1 MSKFVAIFI
10 SLYFFNTNLA
20 GQEVTLGGVGFL
32 PYETYYISSIDLSTG
47 ESSVQLFKFLISPPP
62 FYDSEKESPIEFN
75 LQFKIEILSP
85 ELGFS
90 EKTTLLEM
98 KTSDKISMEAAFR
111 LDNRDF
117 NLNNSQIYYINGEVV
132 KNINGNNI
140 KFELGE
146 SLSNEKLEDLL
157 GVIVTVGRLPNGIYD
172 FTLKLSEFSNGQS
185 DIIKNKPIII
195 TTPTTL
201 NLIYPGGALIDTAQ
215 NLVYTPY
222 PVFQWS
228 TETCLTCGLFI
239 RVAEFNPESHSSVE
253 EAIEDLTNLPLD
265 QTSGWEAVEIGTS
278 FQYPVIGSR
287 DLQAGKLYA
296 WQIKKE
302 LPTTLGIDAYLSP
315 ISIFKLADPSA
326 SQNIFGSGGAQS
338 LSVPVLIA
346 LKDLLGTENFNTYFG
361 NDGDLTSYLPSGTY
375 QINNESAVSSDIL
388 QIIDQLQKG
397 TISVVNISI
406 E

>member
-1 MSKFVAIFI
+1 
-10 SLYFFNTNLA
+10 
-20 GQEVTLGGVGFL
+20 
-32 PYETYYISSIDLSTG
+32 
-47 ESSVQLFKFLISPPP
+47 
-62 FYDSEKESPIEFN
+62 
-75 LQFKIEILSP
+75 
-85 ELGFS
+85 
-90 EKTTLLEM
+90 
-98 KTSDKISMEAAFR
+98 MEAAFR

-132 KNINGNNI
+132 KNINGNYI

-157 GVIVTVGRLPNGIYD
+157 GVIVIVGRLPNGIYD

-265 QTSGWEAVEIGTS
+265 QTSGWEAVETGTS
-278 FQYPVIGSR
+278 FQYPVIGAR

-302 LPTTLGIDAYLSP
+302 LPSTLGIDAYLSP

-346 LKDLLGTENFNTYFG
+346 LKDLLGIENFNTYFG